1 MEWVVTTASTVP
13 EAKERALDELGID
26 DAEAEFEVLETP
38 EPGLFGR
45 MRGEAR
51 VRARVVPRTPRPKI
65 ERRERR
71 GKSKRSSGRG
81 SRKGK
86 STAKHKAKAG
96 EIGAPSAKTDA
107 AAEGTGAKATSSRP
121 AKKTRAAAS
130 APATT
135 DESTE
140 ATMPRDHDPS
150 TVEAKASTTDK
161 GATVSDITLSE
172 QAEATADFLR
182 GLLDAFDFDG
192 DVDIRP
198 IDDENTEVVVDGSDL
213 GLLIGPRGQTLQ
225 AIGELSRA
233 ASAQTL
239 SGRAAGRVHLDIAQY
254 REKRRNALA
263 EFTQKIAAEVIE
275 SDTAKALE
283 PMAAADRKV
292 VHDTCNDID
301 GVSTISEG
309 EDPRRRVVIE
319 PAS

>member
-1 MEWVVTTASTVP
+1 MEWVVTTAPTID
-13 EAKERALDELGID
+13 EARERALDELGID
-26 DAEAEFEVLETP
+26 ETEAEFEVLETP

-51 VRARVVPRTPRPKI
+51 VRARVVPRTPRAKV

-71 GKSKRSSGRG
+71 GKSKSKRSGGRG
-81 SRKGK
+81 RGK
-86 STAKHKAKAG
+86 SDSASKASASKPPPKKAADD
-96 EIGAPSAKTDA
+96 GAPEKAAPRKKKPRATAPAPA
-107 AAEGTGAKATSSRP
+107 AAPSQTDSTAE
-121 AKKTRAAAS
+121 
-130 APATT
+130 APTPT
-135 DESTE
+135 QQ
-140 ATMPRDHDPS
+140 DPS
-150 TVEAKASTTDK
+150 TGETPVSTADK

-172 QAEATADFLR
+172 QADATADFLR

-192 DVDIRP
+192 DVEIRP
-198 IDDENTEVVVDGSDL
+198 IDDDNTEVVVDGGDL

-254 REKRRNALA
+254 REKRRAALA
-263 EFTQKIAAEVIE
+263 EFTQKIADDVLE
-275 SDTAKALE
+275 SGKAKALE

-292 VHDTCNDID
+292 VHDTCNEID

-319 PAS
+319 PAN

>member
-1 MEWVVTTASTVP
+1 MEWVVTTAPSVD
-13 EAKERALDELGID
+13 EARERALDELGID
-26 DAEAEFEVLETP
+26 ESEAEFEVLETP

-51 VRARVVPRTPRPKI
+51 VRARVVPRTPRPKV

-71 GKSKRSSGRG
+71 GKSKSKRSGGRG
-81 SRKGK
+81 RGK
-86 STAKHKAKAG
+86 S
-96 EIGAPSAKTDA
+96 GASPNA
-107 AAEGTGAKATSSRP
+107 ASTKPADAEGPEATSPR
-121 AKKTRAAAS
+121 KKKQRS
-130 APATT
+130 APPSPAAVAPDTGDPVVAAPT
-135 DESTE
+135 PE
-140 ATMPRDHDPS
+140 DPS
-150 TVEAKASTTDK
+150 TGETPVSTADK

-172 QAEATADFLR
+172 QADATADFLR

-192 DVDIRP
+192 EVEIRP
-198 IDDENTEVVVDGSDL
+198 IDDDNTEVAVDGGDL

-254 REKRRNALA
+254 REKRRAALA
-263 EFTQKIAAEVIE
+263 DFTQKIADDVIE
-275 SDTAKALE
+275 SGKAKALE

-292 VHDTCNDID
+292 VHDTCNEID

-319 PAS
+319 PAD